1 MRKGMLLG
9 EGRTKLE
16 PVKEMV
22 NYVNGKVF
30 DNKWQ

>member
-1 MRKGMLLG
+1 MNFGGDADRLS
-9 EGRTKLE
+9 

-30 DNKWQ
+30 NNKW